1 MTSGLCP
8 LTSNN
13 SDVEASS
20 MFTGSLQQMA
30 EPSRVPGPQ
39 LHSAAVSKGV
49 AAKSLYKP
57 AAKVA
62 HKSRTCRKCAM
73 ESCSGKKEV
82 KYCSNPC

>member
-1 MTSGLCP
+1 MSIKKLVQCLLAP
-8 LTSNN
+8 DNKWQN
-13 SDVEASS
+13 QVEY
-20 MFTGSLQQMA
+20 QD
-30 EPSRVPGPQ
+30 PQ
-39 LHSAAVSKGV
+39 LHSAAVSKVV